1 MAFTR
6 EIDVYNTI
14 GIGYFAVTGEA
25 VENERKS
32 LVTFDI
38 TRALEKFIEHGA
50 D

>member
-1 MAFTR
+1 MAFAR
-6 EIDVYNTI
+6 EIDVYNTV

-38 TRALEKFIEHGA
+38 ARPLEKFVQH
-50 D
+50 